1 MVIRLLAGAMIIILV
16 AVRVAVT
23 PARSADAETSATP
36 SVLVHVTKLRK
47 GSLPKVVTVFGKVE
61 ATAAKRK
68 DVTAPATASVESIL
82 VKPGQE
88 VKAGTALIRLGPTPE
103 TAASYK
109 KAVSALNNARG
120 LLQRNEALLAQHL
133 ATRQQVAD
141 AQKAVTDAQ
150 ASLTALSA
158 EGASTPRT
166 LSAPYDGVVTGISV
180 APGAIVN
187 AGAALLTIV
196 GTSGLVLRAGA
207 VSEQADEIKKGDTA
221 SVSALGGRHAATGT
235 VLLRGSMV
243 DSTTGL
249 VPVEID
255 LPKGGFLVGQTAQ
268 AQIVTGIVE
277 GYVVPHEAILVD
289 DSGAPY
295 VVQTKDTIAH
305 HVPVRILLHGG
316 ATDVIAGALDPSAA
330 LVLAGNYQLKNGMH
344 MRVAD
349 PKEPES
355 K

>member
-1 MVIRLLAGAMIIILV
+1 MVIRLLAGAMLIILV
-16 AVRVAVT
+16 TVRVAVT
-23 PARSADAETSATP
+23 PARSAGAETSATP

-61 ATAAKRK
+61 ATSAARK
-68 DVTAPATASVESIL
+68 DLAAPATAVVENIF

-88 VKAGTALIRLGPTPE
+88 VKSGTALIRFGATPE
-103 TAASYK
+103 TAAAYK
-109 KAVSALNNARG
+109 KAVSALNNASG

-133 ATRQQVAD
+133 ATHQQVAD

-166 LSAPYDGVVTGISV
+166 LSAPYDGVVSSISV
-180 APGAIVN
+180 TPGAIVN

-196 GTSGLVLRAGA
+196 GTNRLVLRAGA

-221 SVSALGGRHAATGT
+221 NVSALGGRHTATGT
-235 VLLRGSMV
+235 VLLRGSIV
-243 DSTTGL
+243 DPTTGL
-249 VPVEID
+249 VPVEIS
-255 LPKGGFLVGQTAQ
+255 LPEGDFLVGQTAQ
-268 AQIVTGIVE
+268 AKIITGSVE
-277 GYVVPHEAILVD
+277 GYVVPHEAVLVD

-295 VVQTKDTIAH
+295 VVQIKDMVAH
-305 HVPVRILLHGG
+305 LVPVRILLHGG

-344 MRVAD
+344 TRLSD
-349 PKEPES
+349 PNAVDS